1 MSTQSGY
8 FVRFAQ
14 RRLPQLVAAVIA
26 GSGTAFAVMPVLA
39 QPAASSIQ
47 SFNIAAGQLDRVLN
61 DFATATGVV
70 LSVDAAMTTN
80 KQSPGLKGQFNVVS
94 GFRQILI
101 GSGLQAVQQSN
112 GSYSLLPIPS
122 GAGASPGAS
131 VLPNVQVQATG
142 DSASPVGPDFGYR
155 ATRSRTATKSDTP
168 LNETPQAISVVTRD
182 QITDRDSV
190 TVSES
195 LRNVAGVTANE
206 FFGRR
211 GRDDV
216 IIRGFTQSNFLL
228 RDGLRQ
234 YTLQFFGNEPWGLER
249 IEVLK
254 GPSSVLYGQ
263 LPPGG
268 LVNVV
273 SKRPQF
279 TDSSEVLLGYGAYDA
294 LRLGLDLNRR
304 ASENSDFAWR
314 LNVLRSEGEDAIDF
328 VDRERN
334 YVAPSLTWQ
343 PSAATSL
350 TFLALAQDS
359 KQVRPGALPAAGTLL
374 PNVNGQIP
382 LERFIGEPEFEG
394 DGERF
399 REFQLGY
406 LFEHKFKEGLSF
418 RQNVRHSDAR
428 VDSNIMFPGA
438 LQADQRTLTRR
449 PTIFDQEVRSLVVD
463 NQVEWKFGEGR
474 LRHTLIGG
482 LDYFGYDQDQ
492 ISLGGTAAPIDLFN
506 PVYGSPVTI
515 TGQTFSLQESGKQ
528 YGLYLQD
535 QMKLDEKWVGVL
547 GLRRDQVKIDSLERL
562 SNTLTVTDASKTTG
576 RAGLLYLAENG
587 MSPYISYATSFV
599 PVGGADF
606 SGNPFKPEEGEQI
619 ELGLKYE
626 PAGKNLLFTAA
637 VYDLVRSNVSTTD
650 PNNPG
655 FSIQV
660 GEQQHKGIELEAVG
674 EIARGMSLSAS
685 YSFIDAEVTVSNTG
699 NQGNKPTVVPLQ
711 NSSVWFKHDLQS
723 AQWAGWSYGA
733 GVRYV
738 GRSFADAANTL
749 TVPSFM
755 LFDAALY
762 YRIENWRLALHAKNL
777 TDERYISSC
786 FSTGA
791 ACYPGEYR
799 TVSVSANLAF

>member
-1 MSTQSGY
+1 MSTQTGRL
-8 FVRFAQ
+8 VRFAR
-14 RRLPQLVAAVIA
+14 RRLPHLLAAAIA
-26 GSGTAFAVMPVLA
+26 GGSAFAAMPVLA
-39 QPAASSIQ
+39 QAANTSIQ
-47 SFNIAAGQLDRVLN
+47 SFNISGGQLDRVLN
-61 DFATATGVV
+61 EFAAASGVV
-70 LSVDAAMTTN
+70 LSVDAAMTAG
-80 KQSPGLKGQFNVVS
+80 KQSQGLKGEYTVVS

-112 GSYSLLPIPS
+112 GSYSLLPVPS
-122 GAGASPGAS
+122 GAGSNSGAS
-131 VLPNVQVQATG
+131 VLPNVRVDATG
-142 DSASPVGPDFGYR
+142 ESDSPVGPDFGYR
-155 ATRSRTATKSDTP
+155 ATRSRSATKSDTP
-168 LNETPQAISVVTRD
+168 LIETPQAISVITRD
-182 QITDRDSV
+182 QITDRDNV
-190 TVSES
+190 TLSES

-249 IEVLK
+249 IEVIK
-254 GPSSVLYGQ
+254 GPASVLYGQ

-279 TDSSEVLLGYGAYDA
+279 TDFNEVLLGYGSYDS

-328 VDRERN
+328 VDRERT

-350 TFLALAQDS
+350 TFLAMAQDS
-359 KQVRPGALPAAGTLL
+359 KQVRPGALPAVGTLL
-374 PNVNGQIP
+374 PNSNGQIP
-382 LERFIGEPEFEG
+382 LERFVGEPEFEG

-399 REFQLGY
+399 REFQIGY
-406 LFEHKFKEGLSF
+406 VFEHKFKEGLSF
-418 RQNVRHSDAR
+418 RQNLRHSDAR
-428 VDSNIMFPGA
+428 VDSKIIFPGA

-463 NQVEWKFGEGR
+463 NQVEWQFGEGR
-474 LRHTLIGG
+474 LKHTLIGG

-492 ISLGGTAAPIDLFN
+492 ISLGGTVGAIDLFN

-515 TGQTFSLQESGKQ
+515 TGETFSLLESGKQ

-535 QMKLDEKWVGVL
+535 QMKLDEKWVGVF
-547 GLRRDQVKIDSLERL
+547 GLRRDEVKIDSFERL
-562 SNTLTVTDASKTTG
+562 SDTLTVTDASKTTG
-576 RAGLLYLAENG
+576 RAGLLYLADNG
-587 MSPYISYATSFV
+587 LAPYISYATSFV
-599 PVGGADF
+599 PVAGADF
-606 SGNPFKPEEGEQI
+606 SGNPFKPEEGEQV
-619 ELGLKYE
+619 ELGVKYE
-626 PAGKNLLFTAA
+626 PAGKNLSFTAA

-660 GEQQHKGIELEAVG
+660 GEQQHKGIELEVVG
-674 EIARGMSLSAS
+674 QIARGMSLSAS
-685 YSFIDAEVTVSNTG
+685 YSYIDAEVTVSNTG

-711 NSSVWFKHDLQS
+711 NSSLWFKHDLQN
-723 AQWAGWSYGA
+723 ADWAGWSYGA

-762 YRIENWRLALHAKNL
+762 YRLENWRLALHAKNL